1 METNDGRMMEGDRGG
16 RVKMEGYWRDER
28 RRMEGGQGKME
39 G

>member
-1 METNDGRMMEGDRGG
+1 MRIDERMMERDSGG
-16 RVKMEGYWRDER
+16 RVKMEGYWMDER